1 MKNFMMSTI
10 LQVSEFQSNIL
21 EFSSSSSESEDET
34 RKTVIE
40 VIIEF
45 YDENDFKLLTQIRQ
59 WLIFCLKIPRWTL
72 FEVNLKL

>member
-1 MKNFMMSTI
+1 MSTI
-10 LQVSEFQSNIL
+10 LQLSEFQSNIL

-45 YDENDFKLLTQIRQ
+45 YDENDFKLNSDPT
-59 WLIFCLKIPRWTL
+59 KIDFSSKNTMIIS
-72 FEVNLKL
+72 F

>member
-1 MKNFMMSTI
+1 MTLLLALIMKNFMMSTI

-59 WLIFCLKIPRWTL
+59 
-72 FEVNLKL
+72 

>member
-1 MKNFMMSTI
+1 MTLLKALIMKNFMMSTI

-21 EFSSSSSESEDET
+21 EFSSSSSDSEDKT

-45 YDENDFKLLTQIRQ
+45 YDENEFK
-59 WLIFCLKIPRWTL
+59 
-72 FEVNLKL
+72 

>member
-1 MKNFMMSTI
+1 MMSTI

-59 WLIFCLKIPRWTL
+59 
-72 FEVNLKL
+72 

>member
-45 YDENDFKLLTQIRQ
+45 YDENDFKLLTQIRH
-59 WLIFCLKIPRWTL
+59 
-72 FEVNLKL
+72 

>member
-1 MKNFMMSTI
+1 MTLLKTIIMKNFMMSTI

-45 YDENDFKLLTQIRQ
+45 YDENDFKLLTQIRH
-59 WLIFCLKIPRWTL
+59 
-72 FEVNLKL
+72 